1 MEENTVE
8 LYDYLRVVWKRKIHI
23 IVLILFS
30 VGIGVGVKVMNSKSK
45 LPPVTTYQSKVV
57 IKIGQKLVFSPSAG
71 DRYRSINSGSV
82 AYIDTP
88 VSLVVT
94 LPFKYGFK
102 DRDTLGYNLDV
113 QQIGVTSMLN
123 LTLSGPD
130 IGVERVLRE
139 IVNMLIDEHRGKTET
154 SHVAFA
160 SFIRKLEA
168 DVDMILE
175 NIIVAEASI
184 KEIKRRGGAHL
195 ENMVA
200 AEAEMKDE
208 KSRGGQ
214 TAFMNMLY
222 LKSVDLE
229 RDLRDGRKDLRNTEW
244 QLILYQTSMGDIG
257 KYSTEIIGEVASTA
271 IELKKKDTTNVIIV
285 AVIAGLTMAIFMAFF
300 VEYIEESKS
309 RRKRK

>member
-1 MEENTVE
+1 MEENTVDFV
-8 LYDYLRVVWKRKIHI
+8 DYFRVVWKRKILI
-23 IVLILFS
+23 IVVIL
-30 VGIGVGVKVMNSKSK
+30 VCLGIGVGVKVMNLRSK
-45 LPPVTTYQSKVV
+45 LPPVTTYQAEVI
-57 IKIGQKLVFSPSAG
+57 IKIGQKLLFTPS
-71 DRYRSINSGSV
+71 SGISSTAV
-82 AYIDTP
+82 CIDP
-88 VSLVVT
+88 PESLVVT

-168 DVDMILE
+168 DANMFHE
-175 NIIVAEASI
+175 NIASAEASI
-184 KEIKRRGGAHL
+184 KETKRRGGMHL

-200 AEAEMKDE
+200 SEEETKEE

-214 TAFMNMLY
+214 SAFMNMLY
-222 LKSVDLE
+222 LKTIDLE
-229 RDLRDGRKDLRNTEW
+229 RDLRGGRNDLRSTQW

-309 RRKRK
+309 RRKGK